1 MSTFIIIMGLVGAVV
16 GAYVMICGICVPEA
30 VVQKRAKEGGGHVSK
45 QEIEE
50 AKQMGT
56 TVLNIGFLIAVVS
69 VLTMGLVGTYLQTRE
84 TDKKMIKE
92 LGGLKQLEVVV
103 TENATGKTAF
113 TFKGEGAV
121 AANRH
126 EFKVLCM
133 KTNNPWLKTDLEW
146 KAFDMDRYG
155 IQIIEKGEQ

>member
-1 MSTFIIIMGLVGAVV
+1 MSIFIIIMGLVGTVV
-16 GAYVMICGICVPEA
+16 GGYVMLCGMCIPEA
-30 VVQKRAKEGGGHVSK
+30 VAQERAKESGGYVSK

-50 AKQMGT
+50 AKRNGI

-69 VLTMGLVGTYLQTRE
+69 VLTMGFVGTYFQERE
-84 TDKKMIKE
+84 TDKRMIKE
-92 LGGLKQLEVVV
+92 LGGLKQLEAVV

-121 AANRH
+121 ANRH

-146 KAFDMDRYG
+146 KAFDTDRYG
-155 IQIIEKGEQ
+155 IKIIEKGEQ